1 MKVGD
6 LIKEKIYPEIG
17 VIVEIAM
24 RGVVP
29 EGADMTFVR
38 YPPTRPPDQKV
49 YAVLCYDGKIEWFGQ
64 AYIEEECE
72 IVK

>member
-29 EGADMTFVR
+29 EGADMTFALLH
-38 YPPTRPPDQKV
+38 PFPDQKV

>member
-24 RGVVP
+24 RAVVP

-38 YPPTRPPDQKV
+38 YPPPDQKV
-49 YAVLCYDGKIEWFGQ
+49 YAVLCPNGKIEWFGQ
-64 AYIEEECE
+64 TYIEEECE
-72 IVK
+72 VINESR

>member
-38 YPPTRPPDQKV
+38 YPPPDQKV